1 MIYKRIFLSLF
12 LLSFIHQAFGQKLYI
27 WCPVTHEII
36 PHTGFLKNQ
45 DVNVVIFDGRNIPSN
60 SKIECDSRGV
70 TDALKAY
77 IEKVYPSS
85 NIKIL
90 PDSMYYQSSTK
101 GVLTIK
107 IGIAAYQ
114 AGFGTDISVGIGS
127 VGGKFSYSV
136 FPQGQWNG
144 LVSYFVQIFDNRGD
158 NKKKVSK
165 EISEITTKSN
175 LWGYKTARSCLYSSY
190 DKANTELLS
199 FIEDSLME

>member
-1 MIYKRIFLSLF
+1 M
-12 LLSFIHQAFGQKLYI
+12 
-27 WCPVTHEII
+27 
-36 PHTGFLKNQ
+36 KNQ
-45 DVNVVIFDGRNIPSN
+45 NVNVVIFDGRNIPSN
-60 SKIECDSRGV
+60 SKIECDSHGV

-77 IEKVYPSS
+77 IGKVYPSS
-85 NIKIL
+85 NIIIL
-90 PDSMYYQSSTK
+90 PDSTYYQPSTK
-101 GVLTIK
+101 GALTIK

-136 FPQGQWNG
+136 FPKGQWNG
-144 LVSYFVQIFDNRGD
+144 LVSYYVQIFDNRVD

-175 LWGYKTARSCLYSSY
+175 VWGYKTARSCLYSSY